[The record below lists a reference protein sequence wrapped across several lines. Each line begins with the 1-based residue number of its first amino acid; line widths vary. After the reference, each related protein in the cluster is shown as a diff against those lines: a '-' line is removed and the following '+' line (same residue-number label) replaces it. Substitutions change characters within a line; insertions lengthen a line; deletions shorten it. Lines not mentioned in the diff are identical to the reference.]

1 MNQDIYNEYQRRVRE
16 LREAQ
21 ERSFRLE
28 ADFLR
33 GGVLNG
39 YANEALEDYMHKRS
53 EFGVWLVRYHEE
65 LFAQS

>member
-1 MNQDIYNEYQRRVRE
+1 MNQDLHNEYQLRVKE

-21 ERSFRLE
+21 ARSFRLE

-39 YANEALEDYMHKRS
+39 QANEALDDYMHKRS
-53 EFGVWLVRYHEE
+53 SFGVWLVRHHEE
-65 LFAQS
+65 LFAR

>member
-1 MNQDIYNEYQRRVRE
+1 MKDDIRNEYQRRVRE

-39 YANEALEDYMHKRS
+39 HANEALDDYMHKRS
-53 EFGVWLVRYHEE
+53 EFGGWLVRHHEE
-65 LFAQS
+65 LFAG